1 VTPSSDKEAP
11 SDVAAH
17 YTQEGVKGGNKRCK
31 QRLQGTTTTTSRDDS
46 HDWEAGGFDVRC
58 ISTTTHNDKRSVR
71 LPTDHFKRLLEEAY
85 PNHAYPVRN
94 RLKDCGMM
102 RSFMTSGSLTWGVEL
117 DEGPDRSDTTPFPE
131 KNIIMMVY
139 GGRPPPLAGEVPRV

>member
-1 VTPSSDKEAP
+1 
-11 SDVAAH
+11 
-17 YTQEGVKGGNKRCK
+17 
-31 QRLQGTTTTTSRDDS
+31 
-46 HDWEAGGFDVRC
+46 VRC
-58 ISTTTHNDKRSVR
+58 ISTATHNDKCSAR

-85 PNHAYPVRN
+85 PSHAYPVRH

-131 KNIIMMVY
+131 KNTIMMVY
-139 GGRPPPLAGEVPRV
+139 GGCPPPLAGEVPRV